1 MPNPSTDLD
10 WTILGITL
18 LNEVHD
24 AVIVSDLDGRIRV
37 WNKGAERIYGWRATE
52 ITGRNAYEVLFP
64 TNTDDLEECTQ
75 VVAKTGKWA
84 GELRQLTKDRRP
96 LVVESRWRL
105 QRNVSFP
112 PISVLM
118 INRDITEKKLLEE
131 KMVVAQRIETVGR
144 LATSIAHD
152 LNNVLSTMLIAIR
165 TLPEEAMDEKT
176 KRFIKSSEFCAEHAT
191 QLIAQLLSI
200 AKEIHAEPTRIH
212 LVELISE
219 TARVLRSTF
228 PQSIAIEI
236 VTPPDLWPIVGNTTH
251 LYQLLLNLC
260 SNARDAMPSGGILT
274 IDARNVVLD
283 ETAARRLPQGLA
295 GGYVLLSV
303 TDTGTGIPTEI
314 TGQIFEPFF
323 TTKQTG
329 PSTGL
334 GLFTVANIVKNHKG
348 FIDVAT
354 GTKSGTQFRVYLPV
368 EKGISERIQV
378 AGFIEVPEKGL

>member
-1 MPNPSTDLD
+1 MRNPSTDLNPA
-10 WTILGITL
+10 TLGITL
-18 LNEVHD
+18 INEVHD
-24 AVIVSDLDGRIRV
+24 AVIVSDLDGRIRL
-37 WNKGAERIYGWRATE
+37 WNKGAERIYGWRAAE

-105 QRNVSFP
+105 HRNASFLET
-112 PISVLM
+112 SVLM
-118 INRDITEKKLLEE
+118 INRDITEKKSLEE

-152 LNNVLSTMLIAIR
+152 LNNILSTMLIAIR
-165 TLPEEAMDEKT
+165 ALPQEAMDEKP

-191 QLIAQLLSI
+191 ELITQLLSI
-200 AKEIHAEPTRIH
+200 AKDIDAEPTRIH

-219 TARVLRSTF
+219 TARLLRSTF
-228 PQSIAIEI
+228 PESIAIEI
-236 VTPPDLWPIVGNTTH
+236 VTPPDLWPIAGNTTH

-260 SNARDAMPSGGILT
+260 SNARDAMPSGGTLT

-283 ETAARRLPQGLA
+283 EAAARRLPQGVA
-295 GGYVLLSV
+295 GAYVLLSV

-323 TTKQTG
+323 TTKQRG
-329 PSTGL
+329 GSSGL
-334 GLFTVANIVKNHKG
+334 GLFTVANIVKNHNG

-354 GTKSGTQFRVYLPV
+354 RSKSGTQFMVYLPV
-368 EKGISERIQV
+368 EKRY
-378 AGFIEVPEKGL
+378 F